1 MAKLVLIVLLTM
13 PSMSISNAQN
23 LRASRIRN
31 RHVRYIPSEKLK
43 QYPIPP
49 IIFERGGLAKKI
61 DQNEIIEKI
70 VYPVINNSTRPV
82 AAVVIELYP
91 DKPSIG
97 VTIIWH
103 GIDPTGAVNFSSAL
117 IDRNNAGHFD
127 ANAYKVFFEEI
138 D

>member
-1 MAKLVLIVLLTM
+1 MAKLVLILLLAIT
-13 PSMSISNAQN
+13 STSISNAQN
-23 LRASRIRN
+23 LRANRIRN

-43 QYPIPP
+43 QYPVPP
-49 IIFERGGLAKKI
+49 IIFERGGLAKSEER
-61 DQNEIIEKI
+61 NEIIEKI

-91 DKPSIG
+91 DKSSIG

-103 GIDPTGAVNFSSAL
+103 GVDPTGAVNFSSAL
-117 IDRNNAGHFD
+117 IARNNAGHFEAD
-127 ANAYKVFFEEI
+127 AYKVFFEDI

>member
-1 MAKLVLIVLLTM
+1 MAKLLLIVLLTIT
-13 PSMSISNAQN
+13 STSISHAQN
-23 LRASRIRN
+23 LRASKIRN

-43 QYPIPP
+43 QYPVPP
-49 IIFERGGLAKKI
+49 IIFERGGLAKKE

-70 VYPVINNSTRPV
+70 IYPVVNNSARPV

-103 GIDPTGAVNFSSAL
+103 GVDPTGAVNFSSAL
-117 IDRNNAGHFD
+117 IDRNKGGHFD
-127 ANAYKVFFEEI
+127 EDAYKVFFEEI